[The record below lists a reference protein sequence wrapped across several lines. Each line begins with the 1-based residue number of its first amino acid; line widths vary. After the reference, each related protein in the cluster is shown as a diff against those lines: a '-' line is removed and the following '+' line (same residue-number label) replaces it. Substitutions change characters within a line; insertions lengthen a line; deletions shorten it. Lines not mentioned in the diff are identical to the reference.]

1 MTAGGDTQWDLIVD
15 TCHNIAPPH
24 HTRGGGEYLVSF
36 YLKHKWACP
45 FLLLLIYWRPW
56 HAHANV
62 SIEAIYAP
70 AHDNNSVWTMDGSE
84 MGELAVTSSVDC
96 RYFLS
101 LRQIIFWEHQTV
113 ELWMLWPTVC
123 LTSILF
129 LLIQD
134 QVATYTC
141 RGEEVQIKALKLHS
155 EHQKRCS
162 SVLLHKRS
170 YIICGLKKW
179 GDIRTLNLIF
189 SQQIRIT
196 WGLRSKLRI

>member
-1 MTAGGDTQWDLIVD
+1 MNVVREI
-15 TCHNIAPPH
+15 
-24 HTRGGGEYLVSF
+24 GEQ
-36 YLKHKWACP
+36 
-45 FLLLLIYWRPW
+45 
-56 HAHANV
+56 
-62 SIEAIYAP
+62 
-70 AHDNNSVWTMDGSE
+70 
-84 MGELAVTSSVDC
+84 AVTSSVDC

-196 WGLRSKLRI
+196 WGLRSKLGYKGKVELKEVIGWLFIELNNCETWCR

>member
-1 MTAGGDTQWDLIVD
+1 MTAGCWWWHTMGPDCGHMPQ
-15 TCHNIAPPH
+15 H
-24 HTRGGGEYLVSF
+24 HTTPHRGEGGEYLVSF

-56 HAHANV
+56 QAHANV

-70 AHDNNSVWTMDGSE
+70 AHDSNSVWMYGCGE
-84 MGELAVTSSVDC
+84 MGELAVTSSVGR

-101 LRQIIFWEHQTV
+101 LRQIIFWEDQTL

-141 RGEEVQIKALKLHS
+141 WRAEERKCK
-155 EHQKRCS
+155 
-162 SVLLHKRS
+162 
-170 YIICGLKKW
+170 
-179 GDIRTLNLIF
+179 
-189 SQQIRIT
+189 
-196 WGLRSKLRI
+196 